1 MAASMRYEKAAVMLS
16 GGAFEGGGERA
27 VAATAVESCG
37 AGVRRCSRFL
47 IYLFILGEQTAIL

>member
-1 MAASMRYEKAAVMLS
+1 MRYEKAAVMLS
-16 GGAFEGGGERA
+16 GGAFEGGAAAERA
-27 VAATAVESCG
+27 VAATAVESHV